1 MTWLSKSPQL
11 PKGEFSFT
19 DGCRARGMVLSIT
32 VPQGL
37 EMRRKSI
44 QEVWRDEIHGWR
56 QPGDRAQD
64 FKEAKRQLWGSGR
77 E

>member
-1 MTWLSKSPQL
+1 
-11 PKGEFSFT
+11 
-19 DGCRARGMVLSIT
+19 MVLSIT

-56 QPGDRAQD
+56 QLGVRAQD
-64 FKEAKRQLWGSGR
+64 FKEVKRQLWGSGR